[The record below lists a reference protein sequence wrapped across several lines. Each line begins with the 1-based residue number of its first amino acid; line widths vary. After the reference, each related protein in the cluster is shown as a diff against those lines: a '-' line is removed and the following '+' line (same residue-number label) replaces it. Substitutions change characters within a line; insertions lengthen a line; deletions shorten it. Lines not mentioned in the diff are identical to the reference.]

1 MASVTNRDGRWQ
13 IRVEHKLLP
22 NGKFFHTFDDEDS
35 ARSYAKN
42 METVLNRG
50 IVPLEFLDKKTRT
63 ADPILEK
70 ILNNHIPKA
79 ASTDKEILALLV
91 KEVGKLR
98 LSQVT
103 TIWTDEWVRKMK
115 QEFNLAPGTLRKRV
129 ESLARA
135 IDEHVRLTTPEGG
148 VRLMNP
154 LRFLPKGYSLYKEAD
169 ANVLEKVD
177 KKSKRDVSRDRR
189 VEPDEAARI
198 QAVLNG
204 EKRDD
209 RQRPWPVDP
218 AFKLLHD
225 LIVDTGLRLSEAYT
239 LRVNQYDVAKGLL
252 SVEGSKGWAGVI
264 KPRVVPLIPSLRV
277 LLSDW
282 CKDMKANELI
292 FPYWDGTKKDKKGT
306 TNRLSHR
313 FTSLFEYARTPNFRE
328 HDLRHE
334 STCRWVTMRN
344 PSGHWIF
351 SEVEICKIMGWTD
364 MKMMLRYASLRGEDW
379 SSRLT

>member
-13 IRVEHKLLP
+13 IRVTHKLLP
-22 NGKFFHTFDDEDS
+22 NGVFFATLDDEQS
-35 ARSYAKN
+35 ARGYAQN
-42 METVLNRG
+42 LETLLDRG
-50 IVPLEFLDKKTRT
+50 IVPLEFLEKKPRT
-63 ADPILEK
+63 SDPILEI
-70 ILNNHIPKA
+70 ILTNHIPKA
-79 ASTDKEILALLV
+79 ARSDKEILELLV
-91 KEVGKLR
+91 DEVGKLR

-103 TIWTDEWVRKMK
+103 TIWTDQWVRKMK
-115 QEFNLAPGTLRKRV
+115 HESNLAPGTLRKRV

-135 IDEHVRLTTPEGG
+135 IDEHVRLTTPKDG
-148 VRLMNP
+148 VSLMNP
-154 LRFLPKGYSLYKEAD
+154 LRLLPKGYSLYKEAD
-169 ANVLEKVD
+169 AKVLEKVD
-177 KKSKRDVSRDRR
+177 KKSKRDVFRDRR
-189 VEPDEAARI
+189 MEPDEAARI
-198 QAVLNG
+198 KAVLNG

-218 AFKLLHD
+218 AFKLLHE

-239 LRVNQYDVAKGLL
+239 LRVEQYDVAKALL
-252 SVEGSKGWAGVI
+252 NVEGSKGWAGVI

-282 CKDMKANELI
+282 CKDMEASELI
-292 FPYWDGTKKDKKGT
+292 FPFWDGTKEDKKET

-313 FTSLFEYARTPNFRE
+313 FTSLFEYAKTPDFRE

-334 STCRWVTMRN
+334 STCRWVTMRSPN
-344 PSGHWIF
+344 GGWLF

-364 MKMMLRYASLRGEDW
+364 TKMMLRYASLRGEDW